1 MTEKKVVL
9 VIDENLPAGVI
20 ANTAAVLGVSL
31 GKLQPEL
38 VGENLSDE
46 VGSIRAGITT
56 VALPILKGND
66 ELLRELREKLK
77 EFEPELTVV
86 DLIGATRTTKSY
98 EEYASVLKSTPVSEL
113 DYQGIALAGEKKI
126 INKFT
131 GNLGLLR

>member
-1 MTEKKVVL
+1 NKVVL
-9 VIDENLPAGVI
+9 VIDENLPTGVI

-31 GKLQPEL
+31 GKLKPEL
-38 VGENLSDE
+38 VGNNLLDE
-46 VGSIRAGITT
+46 VGSIHSGITT
-56 VALPILKGND
+56 VPLPILKGNTG
-66 ELLRELREKLK
+66 LLRTLREKLK

-98 EEYASVLKSTPVSEL
+98 EDYTLVLSKTPISEL
-113 DYQGIALAGEKKI
+113 EYQGIALAGDKKI